1 MALVSPLVQ
10 WSTVRA
16 AECSLA
22 GLSSGGPSALTVAP
36 YSLNSNESGVGGQ
49 LVRRKLCKYGEASTM

>member
-22 GLSSGGPSALTVAP
+22 GLSSGDPSALTVAP
-36 YSLNSNESGVGGQ
+36 YSLNSNESGAGDS
-49 LVRRKLCKYGEASTM
+49 L